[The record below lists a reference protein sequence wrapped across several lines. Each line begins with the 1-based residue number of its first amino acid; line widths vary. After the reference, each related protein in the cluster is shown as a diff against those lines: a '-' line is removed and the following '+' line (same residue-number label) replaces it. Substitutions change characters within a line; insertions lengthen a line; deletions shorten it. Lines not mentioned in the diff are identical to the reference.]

1 MESQQE
7 PLRW

>member
-7 PLRW
+7 LLRW